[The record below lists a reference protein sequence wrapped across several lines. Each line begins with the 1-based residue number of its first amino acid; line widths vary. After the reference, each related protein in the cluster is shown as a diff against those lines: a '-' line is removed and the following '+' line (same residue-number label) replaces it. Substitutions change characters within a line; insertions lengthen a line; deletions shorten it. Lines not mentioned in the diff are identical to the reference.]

1 MPKMYDSYFNDQL
14 SKQAATAISKAVSAG
29 KLNIQ
34 VEFPP
39 VPNVEEVKF
48 GTPLNQKFGKKIAP
62 DLKMKYLPG
71 SNLSRNLIAYSNVYW
86 AKRFA
91 SALKGGALGGKPV
104 GVLSAEQVD
113 FSDVKNLGDLSRSG
127 KINTEKARKEG
138 RNGEAIICIN
148 PGGEETWPRLVSA
161 HGQPNCPFVVMNNS
175 YSTSYDLGNKKG
187 FEEAYYLKRIS
198 KGFVFRAFPGPWEAY
213 LEKPDGSVELL
224 ESYKTKPKLR
234 EVAELVRETS
244 FKRYAIGNDRWM
256 SGRM

>member
-1 MPKMYDSYFNDQL
+1 MPKLYDSYFNDQI
-14 SKQAATAISKAVSAG
+14 SKQAATAVSKAIAAG
-29 KLNIQ
+29 KKNIQ

-62 DLKMKYLPG
+62 DLRMKYVPG
-71 SNLSRNLIAYSNVYW
+71 SNLSRNLVAYANIYW
-86 AKRFA
+86 AKRLA
-91 SALKGGALGGKPV
+91 GALKGGIGGKV
-104 GVLSAEQVD
+104 GVLSAEQIN
-113 FSDVKNLGDLSRSG
+113 FSDVKNMGDLSRSG
-127 KINTEKARKEG
+127 KINSDKARKEG
-138 RNGEAIICIN
+138 RNGESIICIN
-148 PGGEETWPRLVSA
+148 PGGEETWARLVSA

-175 YSTSYDLGNKKG
+175 YSTSYDLGNRKG
-187 FEEAYYLKRIS
+187 FEEAYFLKRIS

-234 EVAELVRETS
+234 EVSEIVRETS
-244 FKRYAIGNDRWM
+244 FKRYAINNDRWM